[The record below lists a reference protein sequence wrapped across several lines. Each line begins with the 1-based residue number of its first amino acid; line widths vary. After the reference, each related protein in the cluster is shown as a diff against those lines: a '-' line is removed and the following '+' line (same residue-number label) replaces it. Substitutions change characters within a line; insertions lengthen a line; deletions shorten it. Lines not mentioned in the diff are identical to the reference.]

1 MTKKELRRTMKAR
14 NLSLG
19 AEARSVASARIFGTG
34 GVAERWRA
42 AGKRLVLPRVEGDAM
57 RFCDCDPAA
66 LRRGAFGIA
75 EPEPGA
81 RTCPPGEIDLVV
93 VPGVAFTAGGVRLG
107 RGKGYYDRYL
117 SQAEFRG
124 ATVGVCYAH
133 QLVGELP
140 SEPHDVAVDCVVA
153 E

>member
-1 MTKKELRRTMKAR
+1 MPVLLPSIITRTR
-14 NLSLG
+14 G
-19 AEARSVASARIFGTG
+19 SVPDSRTSI
-34 GVAERWRA
+34 
-42 AGKRLVLPRVEGDAM
+42 LPSSPSFSEYK
-57 RFCDCDPAA
+57 
-66 LRRGAFGIA
+66 FGIA

-124 ATVGVCYAH
+124 VTVGVCYAH